1 MEATHIHLLL
11 NHIPIL
17 GSVFGVILLIIGM
30 FLKNRTLEITGVAT
44 LLIACAV
51 TIPVYLS
58 GEEAEHTVEAFASA
72 SHHELEEH
80 EEHAELSLWIMMVS
94 GISALL
100 TLVAYR
106 YANHLVSKA
115 RLATAILGAL
125 GFVTLIPLANHGGKI
140 MHEELRDNATKDLN
154 ASPTPSE
161 PTSDLDND

>member
-17 GSVFGVILLIIGM
+17 GSVFGVILLIIG
-30 FLKNRTLEITGVAT
+30 LIIKNRTLEITGVAT
-44 LLIACAV
+44 LLLACAV

-58 GEEAEHTVEAFASA
+58 GEEAEHAVEALASA

-80 EEHAELSLWIMMVS
+80 EEHAELSLWLMMVS
-94 GISALL
+94 GVSALL
-100 TLVAYR
+100 TLIAYR

-115 RLATAILGAL
+115 RVAAAILGAL

-140 MHEELRDNATKDLN
+140 MHEELRDD
-154 ASPTPSE
+154 ASTEDHDSKTRPE
-161 PTSDLDND
+161 AKMDLDND